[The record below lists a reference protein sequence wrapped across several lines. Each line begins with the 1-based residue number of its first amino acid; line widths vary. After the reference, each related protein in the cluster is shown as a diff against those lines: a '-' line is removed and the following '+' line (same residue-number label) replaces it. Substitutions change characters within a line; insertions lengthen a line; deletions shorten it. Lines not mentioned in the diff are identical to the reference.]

1 MKKELCISKWHGRLL
16 FVPCSKSSSR
26 FSDITLDGC
35 GSAAQHKQR
44 ASISTQASMLNVQIN
59 KDLVLENDGDF
70 GEDASMAPVCQI
82 AMETPIPLQLF
93 NCLPYI
99 FLLKTFFFN

>member
-1 MKKELCISKWHGRLL
+1 MTE
-16 FVPCSKSSSR
+16 
-26 FSDITLDGC
+26 
-35 GSAAQHKQR
+35 
-44 ASISTQASMLNVQIN
+44 
-59 KDLVLENDGDF
+59 DF

-99 FLLKTFFFN
+99 FFVENFFFNNALCCCSGL

>member
-1 MKKELCISKWHGRLL
+1 MTE
-16 FVPCSKSSSR
+16 
-26 FSDITLDGC
+26 
-35 GSAAQHKQR
+35 
-44 ASISTQASMLNVQIN
+44 
-59 KDLVLENDGDF
+59 DF

-99 FLLKTFFFN
+99 FFVENFFFLTMLYVAVLDCRHFGFVWKTENRGRQGTVAVQGNGEYGD

>member
-1 MKKELCISKWHGRLL
+1 
-16 FVPCSKSSSR
+16 
-26 FSDITLDGC
+26 
-35 GSAAQHKQR
+35 
-44 ASISTQASMLNVQIN
+44 MLNVQIN

-99 FLLKTFFFN
+99 FLLKTFFFLTKCSMLLFWILGVLALFGKPKIGEGREQ